1 MAVGRKLLL
10 KKGST
15 VLAGL
20 RTKSLAWSGES
31 VDMTTA
37 EDDGKRLLDELSG
50 QEQID
55 ISIDGIMK
63 GSTLRDLVL
72 GSSSKM
78 LTDVTIEWPASASG
92 ATPASLSGDFR
103 LSAYEEGA
111 PYNDAI
117 TFSGTLESSGDWT
130 YTPEVSA

>member
-10 KKGST
+10 KKDST

-78 LTDVTIEWPASASG
+78 LTDVTIEWPASESG
-92 ATPASLSGDFR
+92 ATPAKLSGDFR

-130 YTPEVSA
+130 YTAEASA